1 MSDEIEAL
9 SLPPARAIAF
19 FDGKVSIGT
28 QRWTDVWKAGHDRA
42 FMVAGVQAEDVLEGV
57 RGAIAKALREGTTLA
72 EFRRDLA
79 PLMQRLGWQS
89 RGKAYLGW
97 RTRLVYETN
106 LRGAYAAGGYEQAT
120 DPDVVAA
127 LPFWRYRH
135 SGARDPRPEHQAWD
149 GRVLRHDDAWWRT
162 HHPPNGWGC
171 GCWVEPLSP
180 RDMERLGKAGPD
192 EAPEVVTRPWTNP
205 STGQTEQVPLG
216 IDPGWDYNVGASW
229 RQASDLPEPPQRPPA
244 GWVPE
249 APPAPAPAAAVAAG
263 ARTPRP
269 PVRPRAQSAEASS
282 RVPAQPEGEAIVPR
296 EFASDAEADGVLTAA
311 WRGWAASLTAAE
323 RGALRRYKSPELGAI
338 FNRHLRRTE
347 PTASPDALADIE
359 ALAGALRRAVAT
371 DALRFER
378 GADAFEMRLWA
389 AAGVGQLYEDLGF
402 LSSSASPAV
411 AAFMRD
417 AAAEPGGI
425 VEIRVRRGHAG
436 VAYVHP
442 FPTPQLQQYEALFA
456 PGTRFRVISVEAGRI
471 VVEVE

>member
-42 FMVAGVQAEDVLEGV
+42 FMVAGVQAEDVLGGV

-79 PLMQRLGWQS
+79 PLLQRLGWEA
-89 RGKAYLGW
+89 RGKGYLGW

-180 RDMERLGKAGPD
+180 RDLERLGKAGPD
-192 EAPEVVTRPWTNP
+192 QAPPVVTRPWTNP

-229 RQASDLPEPPQRPPA
+229 RQASDLPEPPQLPPA

-249 APPAPAPAAAVAAG
+249 APPAPAPLPQD
-263 ARTPRP
+263 RSP
-269 PVRPRAQSAEASS
+269 P
-282 RVPAQPEGEAIVPR
+282 
-296 EFASDAEADGVLTAA
+296 
-311 WRGWAASLTAAE
+311 
-323 RGALRRYKSPELGAI
+323 
-338 FNRHLRRTE
+338 
-347 PTASPDALADIE
+347 
-359 ALAGALRRAVAT
+359 
-371 DALRFER
+371 
-378 GADAFEMRLWA
+378 
-389 AAGVGQLYEDLGF
+389 
-402 LSSSASPAV
+402 PAV
-411 AAFMRD
+411 AAPRPAPLPPFEPRSWASPIEADSDLTEAYAEWAGSLSVREQKTLQDYKQIGYRSMNAWLREPELAPLSPASQRAVSRLSGAIRRATAPMDLVVHRGVDAEEWAAWTGTEVGGHVQAKAFMSGSISR
-417 AAAEPGGI
+417 AVAERFAEGEARV
-425 VEIRVRRGHAG
+425 VEIRVRQGYAG
-436 VAYVHP
+436 AAYVNRVP
-442 FPTPQLQQYEALFA
+442 ELLLEEREMILA
-456 PGTRFRVISVEAGRI
+456 PGARFKVISQEPGKV
-471 VVEVE
+471 VVEVVGERVRKRSR